1 MSKSVYHV
9 DMWFSGIVVAEDAAE
24 AEEIFFSDLQK
35 SSLSV
40 LKQEDGCSDTY
51 EIKDGPWWME
61 DESVLTKSG
70 RMMLS
75 ESLPELFLKYQQEA
89 IEKEESLR
97 KNRVSA
103 AEKFKDVIGSL
114 TEDEREALGDS
125 AINLVMNNI
134 VLLSE

>member
-9 DMWFSGIVVAEDAAE
+9 HMWFSGIVVAEDAAE
-24 AEEIFFSDLQK
+24 AEEIFFSDLK
-35 SSLSV
+35 ERSLSV
-40 LKQEDGCSDTY
+40 LKQEDDCSDTY
-51 EIKDGPWWME
+51 EIENGPWWME

-75 ESLPELFLKYQQEA
+75 ECLPELFFKRQQEA
-89 IEKEESLR
+89 VDKEESLR

-114 TEDEREALGDS
+114 TEDEREALGAG